1 MHGGLRH
8 VGFILHLACMLPVG
22 ILMIPQ
28 FVPRIRRNFIL
39 FHRVNGYT
47 IILMTL
53 VGNVGALIIARRGLG
68 GDMAAQAAAGL
79 LAIMSTTGLG
89 LAWWNIRK
97 LQIDQHRAWM
107 LRSMVWI
114 ASIVSTRVI
123 MPLAALVM
131 TAMGTYYIAWPC
143 DELEYVLGKARMR
156 KEFPQCTMP
165 NGTTD
170 GFVAVKADLDL
181 SKPAGVGAVFNLNF
195 GMGVSQ

>member
-1 MHGGLRH
+1 M
-8 VGFILHLACMLPVG
+8 LHLACMLPVG

-28 FVPRIRRNFIL
+28 FVPRIRRNFML

-53 VGNVGALIIARRGLG
+53 VGNFGALIIARRGLG
-68 GDMAAQAAAGL
+68 GDVAAQAAAGL

-143 DELEYVLGKARMR
+143 DELEYVLGKARMQ
-156 KEFPQCTMP
+156 KEFPQCTMR

-195 GMGVSQ
+195 GMGVSLVVEIV